1 MKLPPRV
8 TFTAQMVAGVWS
20 SLVQIATMNWALGA
34 IKQVCQS
41 DQPNRYTCPNGRVF
55 FNASVIWGV
64 IGPQRMFSIGQI
76 YSPLM
81 FFWIAGLILPIVIYF
96 AARSFPK
103 SPIRYLNAPL
113 IFSGAGLI
121 PPATPLNYLSWG
133 IVGFVFNKWIRDRWR
148 GWWMQYNYVLSAGL
162 DVGLALCTILIFLTL
177 NLTSTEFPEW
187 WGTRIAANTMD
198 ALDTAIRTPLAEGQT
213 FGPSSW

>member
-34 IKQVCQS
+34 IKGVCQS

-81 FFWIAGLILPIVIYF
+81 FFWLAGLILPIVIYF
-96 AARSFPK
+96 GARAFPK
-103 SPIRYLNAPL
+103 SSIRYLNAPL

-133 IVGFVFNKWIRDRWR
+133 IVGFIFNKWIRDRWR

-162 DVGLALCTILIFLTL
+162 DVGLVLCTILIFLTL
-177 NLTSTEFPEW
+177 NLTATEFPEW

-198 ALDTAIRTPLAEGQT
+198 AMDTAIRVPLAEGET